1 MEQPHH
7 DQGVAIDYTRYI
19 AHLMHLHGQQIV
31 RHGCQQVCFYELTV
45 IICFKI
51 INRGR
56 VSMNLHVHV
65 VLIMK
70 KKMRCWEPVYNYYYN
85 IS

>member
-1 MEQPHH
+1 MEQPQH

-19 AHLMHLHGQQIV
+19 AHHMHLHGQQIV

-45 IICFKI
+45 AIGFKF

-56 VSMNLHVHV
+56 VSMNLHV

-70 KKMRCWEPVYNYYYN
+70 KKDEMLGAC
-85 IS
+85 I